1 MKKTHALNTHLQRQ
15 GDTVSYFMLA
25 PAATEL
31 ALSASSVMS
40 LHRCCK
46 YIITALSLHVWT
58 ASKNSFSG
66 TSLHR
71 KTLPGSLL
79 TCSGHRTHALTGE
92 TSSRLAR
99 KTLAL
104 FISKDT
110 KSPWQFRK
118 MHKKLAG
125 EGGRGERRE
134 SASER
139 ARERDG
145 EVRRG
150 GRGEGR
156 EGGGGG
162 GGMNRGGGGG
172 RGGTPWYIYLIHI
185 KRAAPRSLFSLDAGV
200 LCRFVTNG

>member
-1 MKKTHALNTHLQRQ
+1 
-15 GDTVSYFMLA
+15 MLA

-31 ALSASSVMS
+31 ALSASYVMS

-134 SASER
+134 RESER
-139 ARERDG
+139 ERERERERDG
-145 EVRRG
+145 EGRRGGRGEGRG

-185 KRAAPRSLFSLDAGV
+185 KRAAPRSLFRLDAGV
-200 LCRFVTNG
+200 LRRFVTNG